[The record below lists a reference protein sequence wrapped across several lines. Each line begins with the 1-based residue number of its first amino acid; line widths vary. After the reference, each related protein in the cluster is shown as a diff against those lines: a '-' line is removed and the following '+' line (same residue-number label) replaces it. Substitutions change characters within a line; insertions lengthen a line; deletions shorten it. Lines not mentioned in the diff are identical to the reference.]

1 MILFWVLSAV
11 LGAAALAL
19 ALRPLLKLRSLQ
31 GRQDDGRGV
40 SRDTNERSRDAVNL
54 AVHRDQL
61 RELDGD
67 LAAGKL
73 AQTDYDQARR
83 ELEKR
88 LLEDVPGAAS
98 TAKPSGAKAPGGR
111 GGYRPAAMAGILVPV
126 LAVGIYFA
134 VGNPRAIGLADPHA
148 GASIT
153 PRQVEEMVERL
164 AARLNEN
171 PEDLEGWKMLGRS
184 LGVLGRFA
192 ESANAYSKAAIRAP
206 RDPQLLADLADALA
220 MARGQTM
227 KGEPEEL
234 VLRALQIDPNNLK
247 ALALAGTAA
256 YERKDFAVAGRY
268 WQRMLPLVPADSED
282 ARTIQAN
289 IDEARSLSKS
299 KPAAKDTAAKGG
311 PAKDVAAKDVAM
323 KGVTGT
329 VRLSPKLAAKVSPTD
344 TVFIFARAAE
354 GPPMPLAVLRKQ
366 VRDLPAKFALD
377 DGMAM
382 TPAMKLSGFARVIVG
397 ARISKSGNA
406 TPQPGDLQGLSAVV
420 GNTAQGVAVLV
431 DTELPPK

>member
-11 LGAAALAL
+11 LGVAALAL
-19 ALRPLLKLRSLQ
+19 ALRPLLKLRSLE
-31 GRQDDGRGV
+31 GRSAA
-40 SRDTNERSRDAVNL
+40 SRDSLNL

-61 RELDGD
+61 RELDAD
-67 LAAGKL
+67 RAAGKL
-73 AQTDYDQARR
+73 AQADYDQARQ

-88 LLEDVPGAAS
+88 LLEDVVGTAPKVKMPGTPGS
-98 TAKPSGAKAPGGR
+98 KGSGGR
-111 GGYRPAAMAGILVPV
+111 GGYRPAAIAGILLPV
-126 LAVGIYFA
+126 LAIGIYFA
-134 VGNPRAIGLADPHA
+134 VGNPGAIGLADPHA
-148 GASIT
+148 GASVT

-171 PEDLEGWKMLGRS
+171 PEDVEGWKMLGKS
-184 LGVLGRFA
+184 LSVLGRFA
-192 ESANAYSKAAIRAP
+192 EATNAYSKAAIRAP
-206 RDPQLLADLADALA
+206 RDADLLADLADALA
-220 MARGQTM
+220 MARGQSM

-234 VLRALQIDPNNLK
+234 VLRALQIDAKNLK

-256 YERKDFAVAGRY
+256 YERGNFVSAARY

-299 KPAAKDTAAKGG
+299 KPAAKDATAKDTTAKDATAKG
-311 PAKDVAAKDVAM
+311 VAAA
-323 KGVTGT
+323 GVTGT

-366 VRDLPAKFALD
+366 VRDLPVKFMLD

-382 TPAMKLSGFARVIVG
+382 TPAMKLSGFPRVIVG
-397 ARISKSGNA
+397 ARISRSGNA
-406 TPQPGDLQGLSAVV
+406 IPQPGDLQGLSAVV
-420 GNTAQGVAVLV
+420 ASSATGVAIVI
-431 DTELPPK
+431 DTELPAK

>member
-1 MILFWVLSAV
+1 MMLFWVLSGL

-19 ALRPLLKLRSLQ
+19 ALRPLLKLRALEKHPE
-31 GRQDDGRGV
+31 GGRGGA
-40 SRDTNERSRDAVNL
+40 SRDSLNV

-61 RELDGD
+61 RELDAD
-67 LAAGKL
+67 RAAGKL
-73 AQTDYDQARR
+73 AQADYDQARG

-88 LLEDVPGAAS
+88 LLEDVGGTATFKSKTAS
-98 TAKPSGAKAPGGR
+98 MKAPGGL
-111 GGYRPAAMAGILVPV
+111 GGYRPAAIAGILLSL

-134 VGNPRAIGLADPHA
+134 IGNPGAIGRADSHA

-171 PEDLEGWKMLGRS
+171 PEDVEGWKMLGKS
-184 LGVLGRFA
+184 LSVLGRFA
-192 ESANAYSKAAIRAP
+192 EATNAYSKAAIRAP
-206 RDPQLLADLADALA
+206 RDADLLADLADALA
-220 MARGQTM
+220 MARGQSM

-234 VLRALQIDPNNLK
+234 VLRALQIDARNLK

-256 YERKDFAVAGRY
+256 YERNDFAGATRY

-289 IDEARSLSKS
+289 IDDARNLSKS
-299 KPAAKDTAAKGG
+299 KPAAKDAA
-311 PAKDVAAKDVAM
+311 AKDVAAK
-323 KGVTGT
+323 GLTGT
-329 VRLSPKLAAKVSPTD
+329 VRLSPKLAAKVAPTD

-366 VRDLPAKFALD
+366 ARDLPVKFALD
-377 DGMAM
+377 DAMAM

-397 ARISKSGNA
+397 ARISRSGNA
-406 TPQPGDLQGLSAVV
+406 TPQPGDLQGLSAIVPSS
-420 GNTAQGVAVLV
+420 ASGVAIVI
-431 DTELPPK
+431 DTELPSK

>member
-1 MILFWVLSAV
+1 MSLFLA
-11 LGAAALAL
+11 LCGLLAAAGLAL
-19 ALRPLLKLRSLQ
+19 ALRPLLKLRSIQ
-31 GRQDDGRGV
+31 HRREDGGGA
-40 SRDTNERSRDAVNL
+40 SRDTLNL

-61 RELDGD
+61 RELDAD
-67 LAAGKL
+67 RAAGKL
-73 AQTDYDQARR
+73 AQADYDQARL
-83 ELEKR
+83 EIEKR
-88 LLEDVPGAAS
+88 LLEDVAGNATEVSRP
-98 TAKPSGAKAPGGR
+98 GAKALVRR
-111 GGYRPAAMAGILVPV
+111 GGYRPAAIAGVLLPLV
-126 LAVGIYFA
+126 AVGIYLSI
-134 VGNPRAIGLADPHA
+134 GNPGAIDGADPHA

-153 PRQVEEMVERL
+153 QRQVEEMVERL

-171 PEDLEGWKMLGRS
+171 PEDVEGWKMLGKS

-192 ESANAYSKAAIRAP
+192 EATNAYSKAAIRAP
-206 RDPQLLADLADALA
+206 RDASLLADLADALA
-220 MARGQTM
+220 MARGQSM

-234 VLRALQIDPNNLK
+234 VLRALQIDAGNLK

-256 YERKDFAVAGRY
+256 YERADFAGAVRY
-268 WQRMLPLVPADSED
+268 WQRMLPLVPANSED

-289 IDEARSLSKS
+289 IDDARSLSKS
-299 KPAAKDTAAKGG
+299 KPAAKDTAAKG
-311 PAKDVAAKDVAM
+311 VAA

-329 VRLSPKLAAKVSPTD
+329 VRLSPKLAAKVAPTD

-366 VRDLPAKFALD
+366 ARDLPVKFTLD

-406 TPQPGDLQGLSAVV
+406 TPQPGDLQGLSGIVAS
-420 GNTAQGVAVLV
+420 GASGVAVV
-431 DTELPPK
+431 IDTELPSK